1 MNAIN
6 PYVGFNGKCREA
18 MSFYQECFGGELEL
32 QEVAAT
38 PVKQF
43 AEGEK
48 NKIFHSSLIKD
59 GLQILMGSDMTD
71 SDGYSKGN
79 NIALAISCNS
89 EEEIYSLFDK
99 LGKGGKVSAPPKVE
113 FWGAIFGTLE
123 DQFGIKWMLNF
134 NKGQSK

>member
-18 MSFYQECFGGELEL
+18 MSFYQQCFGGELEF

-43 AEGEK
+43 SAGEK
-48 NKIFHSSLIKD
+48 DKIYHSSLAKD
-59 GLQILMGSDMTD
+59 GLPILMGSDMTD
-71 SDGYSKGN
+71 GEGYSKGN

-89 EEEIYSLFDK
+89 EEDIYSLFDK
-99 LGKGGKVSAPPKVE
+99 LGKDGKVSAPLKEE
-113 FWGAIFGTLE
+113 FWGGIFGRLT
-123 DQFGIKWMLNF
+123 DQFGIEWMLNF
-134 NKGQSK
+134 SKG